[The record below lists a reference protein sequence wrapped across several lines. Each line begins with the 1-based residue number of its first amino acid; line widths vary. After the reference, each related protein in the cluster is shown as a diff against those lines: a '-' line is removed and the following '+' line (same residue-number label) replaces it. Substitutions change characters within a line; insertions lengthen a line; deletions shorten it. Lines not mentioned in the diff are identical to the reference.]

1 MLKDL
6 IMKNRS
12 HRRFQEDI
20 PVERDTL
27 VQLID
32 LARNVASPHNLQ
44 PLIYMVF
51 CDAEANEK
59 IFSTIS
65 WAMYLKDWPGPKPG
79 ERPPSYIII
88 LGDSEISTSCERDAA
103 IAAQTIMLGATELD
117 YSGCILGSAKHD
129 MLREFLKIP
138 ERYQIMLTLAI
149 GKPGEKVVIDEVGA
163 DGSIK
168 YWRDKDDVHH
178 VPKRKLEDIVIN

>member
-1 MLKDL
+1 MFKDL
-6 IMKNRS
+6 VLKNRS

-20 PVERDTL
+20 PVERETL

-32 LARNVASPHNLQ
+32 LARHVASPHNLQ
-44 PLIYMVF
+44 PLKYMIF
-51 CDAEANEK
+51 CDAEVNEK
-59 IFSTIS
+59 IFRTIS

-79 ERPPSYIII
+79 ERPPSYIIV
-88 LGDSEISTSCERDAA
+88 LGDSEISISCERDAA
-103 IAAQTIMLGATELD
+103 IAAQTIMLGATELG
-117 YSGCILGSAKHD
+117 YSGCMLGSPKRD

-138 ERYQIMLTLAI
+138 ERYQIMLVLAI

-168 YWRDKDDVHH
+168 YWRDQDDVHH
-178 VPKRKLEDIVIN
+178 VPKRKLEDIVLN